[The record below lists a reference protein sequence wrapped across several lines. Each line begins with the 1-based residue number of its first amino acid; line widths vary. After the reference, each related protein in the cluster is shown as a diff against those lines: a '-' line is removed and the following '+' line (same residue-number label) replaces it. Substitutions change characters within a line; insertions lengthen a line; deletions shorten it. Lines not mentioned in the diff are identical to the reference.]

1 MREAR
6 YAEPHN
12 LNFSPKVPSLQLLEN
27 IYVCIFQIQIY
38 SKEGMACPK
47 TTSGSAKR
55 SSVSALGRAIPFIL
69 LNCILQAIRRRPLR

>member
-1 MREAR
+1 MILRAQIFISTIFAQLSSTQSMREAR

-38 SKEGMACPK
+38 IK
-47 TTSGSAKR
+47 
-55 SSVSALGRAIPFIL
+55 
-69 LNCILQAIRRRPLR
+69 